1 MLQNIKVIKKEQ
13 QVVNQ
18 WAGGTTSQLAIYPES
33 ASYKDRDFLWRLS
46 TAVVELE
53 ESTFTKLPGFDRY
66 IMVLDGEL
74 KLVHNEHHNAVLK
87 QYQQDS
93 FKGAW
98 DTTSYGSGR
107 DFNLMVKEGMKG
119 SLEYYKVTYEE
130 PLKLQLDNK
139 GEANRFYA
147 CYCHKGN
154 INVSVDGRE
163 ILLTEGELLTMQYQY
178 KDNADV
184 KMQVIA
190 GVASDIIIV
199 NIFR

>member
-13 QVVNQ
+13 QIVNQ

-33 ASYKDRDFLWRLS
+33 ASYKDRDFIWRLS

-53 ESTFTKLPGFDRY
+53 ESTFTKLPGYDRY
-66 IMVLDGEL
+66 LMVLDGEL

-98 DTTSYGSGR
+98 DTTSYGTGR

-119 SLEYYKVTYEE
+119 SLEYYKAACEE
-130 PLKLQLDNK
+130 PLKLRLDNK
-139 GEANRFYA
+139 GETNRFYA
-147 CYCHKGN
+147 CYCYKGN
-154 INVSVDGRE
+154 IGVSVDGSE
-163 ILLTEGELLTMQYQY
+163 TLLSEGELLIIQYQY

-184 KMQVIA
+184 TIQALA
-190 GVASDIIIV
+190 GAASDIIIV